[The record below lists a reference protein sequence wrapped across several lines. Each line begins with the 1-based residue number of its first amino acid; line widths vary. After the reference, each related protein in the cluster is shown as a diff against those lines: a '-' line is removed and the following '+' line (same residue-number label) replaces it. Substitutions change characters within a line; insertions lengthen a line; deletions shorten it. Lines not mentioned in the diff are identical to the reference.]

1 VRRCLDGEALGRA
14 DVFPLGDKGQ
24 LVAAAEVGCGTERLR
39 RPRQVQQMQDRMGK
53 VQAELETETVEATA
67 GGGAVR
73 VVASGT
79 QKLVAVTIDP
89 DAASDTEM
97 LQDLVVAA
105 VNEAMEKSKQLA
117 ASKMQSVASGLGL
130 PPGLL

>member
-1 VRRCLDGEALGRA
+1 MKDPIKML
-14 DVFPLGDKGQ
+14 
-24 LVAAAEVGCGTERLR
+24 
-39 RPRQVQQMQDRMGK
+39 RQVQQMQDKMSK

-73 VVASGT
+73 VVATGT
-79 QKLVAVTIDP
+79 QKLVSVTIDP
-89 DAASDTEM
+89 EAASDIEM

-105 VNEAMEKSKQLA
+105 VNEAMERSKQLA
-117 ASKMQSVASGLGL
+117 ASTMQAVASGLGL

>member
-1 VRRCLDGEALGRA
+1 VKD
-14 DVFPLGDKGQ
+14 PLKM
-24 LVAAAEVGCGTERLR
+24 LK
-39 RPRQVQQMQDRMGK
+39 QVQQMQGRMEK
-53 VQAELETETVEATA
+53 VQAELEKETVEATA

-73 VVASGT
+73 VVATGN
-79 QKLVAVTIDP
+79 QKIVSVTIDP

-117 ASKMQSVASGLGL
+117 ASKMQAVASGLGL
-130 PPGLL
+130 PPGLM